1 MLDTLIFL
9 HHVILNNPSR
19 ETLSAGLGPAE
30 QYSVA
35 LVALIIIVIVV
46 YFRKKKAS

>member
-1 MLDTLIFL
+1 MLPVFMN
-9 HHVILNNPSR
+9 HVVLNNPSR

-35 LVALIIIVIVV
+35 LVAFIIIVIIV
-46 YFRKKKAS
+46 YFRKKKTS